1 MRMRPRRAGLMIGA
15 LALGSLA
22 AAPARG
28 PLRGVHSVEVDDP
41 KGDVGTVQTGSIDKP
56 ETQPGFDMEH
66 LSIRSDGKQL
76 TIAATLT
83 EAPGANAGRAV
94 DVYVDTDND
103 AKSGA
108 ALPVEKIAGFEY
120 FLQLDSCVAYE
131 GERGRMTCAVPR
143 RAKPMANA
151 AAVQLQRYKGTDQYD
166 KEPVLRDAEFG
177 PGKASVK
184 TPVTGRVLQASL
196 DYADLQVKPGQ
207 KIRIVAGEWNKKT
220 PGIEILLTL
229 K

>member
-1 MRMRPRRAGLMIGA
+1 MRSRWDGLMIGA

-22 AAPARG
+22 AAPARA
-28 PLRGVHSVEVDDP
+28 PVRGVHGVEVDDP
-41 KGDVGTVQTGSIDKP
+41 KGDVGTVQTGSPDKP
-56 ETQPGFDMEH
+56 ETKAGFDMEH

-94 DVYVDTDND
+94 DVYLDTDSNRQT
-103 AKSGA
+103 GA
-108 ALPVEKIAGFEY
+108 TLSVEKIGGVEY

-143 RAKPMANA
+143 TAKPTANA
-151 AAVQLQRYKGTDQYD
+151 AAVQLQRFKGTDQYD

-177 PGKASVK
+177 LGKPSVK

-196 DYADLQVKPGQ
+196 DYADLQVNPGQ
-207 KIRIVAGEWNKKT
+207 KIRIVAGEWTKKT

>member
-1 MRMRPRRAGLMIGA
+1 MRHAGLTIGA
-15 LALGSLA
+15 LALGSVAA
-22 AAPARG
+22 AAPVRA
-28 PLRGVHSVEVDDP
+28 PVKGVHKVEVDDP
-41 KGDVGTVQTGSIDKP
+41 KSDVGSVQTGSVDKP

-94 DVYVDTDND
+94 DVYVDRDND
-103 AKSGA
+103 PKSGA
-108 ALPVEKIAGFEY
+108 TLPVEKIGGVEY

-131 GERGRMTCAVPR
+131 GEHGRTTCAVPHK
-143 RAKPMANA
+143 AKPTANA
-151 AAVQLQRYKGTDQYD
+151 AAIQLQRYKGTDQYD

-177 PGKASVK
+177 PGKPSVK